1 MSANRAFSFTLDH
14 VELFVPDRAQA
25 AEWYGRVL
33 GCRPVP
39 GTEEWAT
46 HPQGPLMVSPDSGR
60 TKLALFAG
68 EPQGS
73 RPTAGFHRVAFRLS
87 GAEWLAFVARL
98 PELDLREGGR
108 TARVVDHASAWSVYF
123 TDPFGHHLEVT
134 TYEAEVVRRSA
145 ASPEPGA

>member
-1 MSANRAFSFTLDH
+1 MSEKQAFSFTLDH

-25 AEWYGRVL
+25 ADWYGRVL

-39 GTEEWAT
+39 GTERWAS
-46 HPQGPLMVSPDSGR
+46 HPEGPLMLSPDGGR

-68 EPQGS
+68 QPQGS

-87 GAEWLAFVARL
+87 GAEWLTFVAHL
-98 PELDLREGGR
+98 AEFGLEEKGG
-108 TARVVDHASAWSVYF
+108 TARVVDHTGAWSVYF

-134 TYEAEVVRRSA
+134 TYEADVVRQARGTA
-145 ASPEPGA
+145 

>member
-1 MSANRAFSFTLDH
+1 MNENRVFSFTLDH

-39 GTEEWAT
+39 GTEEWAS
-46 HPQGPLMVSPDSGR
+46 HPQGPLMVSPDHGR

-73 RPTAGFHRVAFRLS
+73 RSTAGFHRVAFRLS
-87 GAEWLAFVARL
+87 GAEWLAFVGRL
-98 PELDLREGGR
+98 PELDLREGNR
-108 TARVVDHASAWSVYF
+108 TTRVVDHGGAWSVYF
-123 TDPFGHHLEVT
+123 T
-134 TYEAEVVRRSA
+134 
-145 ASPEPGA
+145 